1 MYLPYTIAM
10 QHAREELKPR
20 VLESD
25 QSATKPVDDCW
36 SPDRVETTVPSPL
49 VLVPR
54 EHTLV

>member
-1 MYLPYTIAM
+1 M